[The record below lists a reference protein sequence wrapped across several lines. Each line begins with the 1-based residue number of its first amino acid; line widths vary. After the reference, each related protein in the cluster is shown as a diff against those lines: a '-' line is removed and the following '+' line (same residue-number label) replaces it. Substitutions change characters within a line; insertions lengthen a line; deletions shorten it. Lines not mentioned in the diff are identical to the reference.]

1 MKEWDTIGNCVS
13 NPVSARRVAKALS
26 VSQTTLQTP
35 QLLKNKSVAPSE
47 LSNKKMKGL
56 FKSKPRTPPEIVRQ
70 TRDLLL
76 YTHRASSDLRESK
89 REEKVN
95 PSLPCFFYP
104 NSDPSM
110 FSFFFFFFCFNQ
122 LSTLCG
128 RENCRNGNGK
138 SLFNFCCYVISF
150 AEIKLNSEN
159 LAQWLGFW
167 L

>member
-1 MKEWDTIGNCVS
+1 MS

-26 VSQTTLQTP
+26 VSQTPLQTP
-35 QLLKNKSVAPSE
+35 QLLRNKSVSPSE

-76 YTHRASSDLRESK
+76 YTNRASSDLRESK

-110 FSFFFFFFCFNQ
+110 FSFFF
-122 LSTLCG
+122 SIS
-128 RENCRNGNGK
+128 
-138 SLFNFCCYVISF
+138 SLLYAVERIVEM
-150 AEIKLNSEN
+150 EIEN
-159 LAQWLGFW
+159 LCSIFVAM
-167 L
+167 

>member
-1 MKEWDTIGNCVS
+1 MS

-26 VSQTTLQTP
+26 VSQTPLQTP
-35 QLLKNKSVAPSE
+35 QLLRNKSVSPSE

-110 FSFFFFFFCFNQ
+110 FSFFF
-122 LSTLCG
+122 SIS
-128 RENCRNGNGK
+128 
-138 SLFNFCCYVISF
+138 SLLYAVERIVEM
-150 AEIKLNSEN
+150 EIEN
-159 LAQWLGFW
+159 LCSIFVAM
-167 L
+167 

>member
-1 MKEWDTIGNCVS
+1 MS

-26 VSQTTLQTP
+26 VSQTPLQTP
-35 QLLKNKSVAPSE
+35 QLLRNKSVSPSE

-110 FSFFFFFFCFNQ
+110 FSFFF
-122 LSTLCG
+122 SIS
-128 RENCRNGNGK
+128 
-138 SLFNFCCYVISF
+138 SLLYAVERIV
-150 AEIKLNSEN
+150 EMEMEN
-159 LAQWLGFW
+159 LCSIFVAM
-167 L
+167 